1 MAVEM
6 GDAAHTL
13 QWKEKSKCIRLT
25 QSENRA
31 QKVLGA
37 SKDMLVARAKQKKK
51 EATRASSLLF
61 WHLERLPSVPQAH
74 FFSKVS
80 IGQKYHSSP
89 SFQ

>member
-1 MAVEM
+1 MLLTPYSGRRGLSAY
-6 GDAAHTL
+6 DAR
-13 QWKEKSKCIRLT
+13 EKLT